1 MALGDTQV
9 YFSGNDL
16 ETIVGASLIDH
27 NFNNL
32 PNRQLNIYKLARAN
46 KSVLTSAEYAD
57 KEVTVG
63 FHLRGC
69 DRGEA
74 EMVLEDLKS
83 YLRPINQPLIVRQAE
98 KDVTY
103 DDATL
108 NEINYEWF
116 SNKILLTLVF
126 TVADPIGYEDTNTAL
141 LSTTVTSSTLSS
153 SIENTGSFDAE
164 PVINITVT
172 TVTGGSNQS
181 LSIKNEETG
190 QGITLTRTWANGDTV
205 EIDSLN
211 KLVTIN
217 GANSDFSGQ
226 FPVFAPGTGS
236 LGYTDTFTT
245 RSVDLSAEYQ
255 KHYI

>member
-1 MALGDTQV
+1 MAFTDTQV
-9 YFSGNDL
+9 YFAGNDI
-16 ETIVGASLIDH
+16 EAIVGASLIDH
-27 NFNNL
+27 NFNDL

-46 KSVLTSAEYAD
+46 KSILTSAEYSS
-57 KEVTVG
+57 KEVTVR

-69 DRGEA
+69 DRGET
-74 EMVLEDLKS
+74 ELVLEDLKS
-83 YLRPINQPLIVRQAE
+83 YLRPINQPLIVRQAD
-98 KDVTY
+98 KDITY
-103 DDATL
+103 NDATL

-126 TVADPIGYEDTNTAL
+126 TVADPIGYDDTTTSL
-141 LSTTVTSSTLSS
+141 LNTTVTSSTLSS
-153 SIENTGSFDAE
+153 AIENQGSFDAE
-164 PVINITVT
+164 PVVNLTVT
-172 TVTGGSNQS
+172 TVTGGASQS

-217 GANSDFSGQ
+217 GTNSDFSGQ
-226 FPVFAPGTGS
+226 FPTFPPGTGS

-245 RSVDLSAEYQ
+245 RSVDLSVEYQ
-255 KHYI
+255 RHYI

>member
-1 MALGDTQV
+1 MALEDTQV
-9 YFSGNDL
+9 YFAGNDL
-16 ETIVGASLIDH
+16 ESIIGASLIDH

-46 KSVLTSAEYAD
+46 KSILTSAEYSN
-57 KEVTVG
+57 KEVTVR
-63 FHLRGC
+63 FHLKGC
-69 DRGEA
+69 DRGET
-74 EMVLEDLKS
+74 ETVMEELKS
-83 YLRPINQPLIVRQAE
+83 FLRSINQPLIVRQAE
-98 KDVTY
+98 KDITY
-103 DDATL
+103 NDATL
-108 NEINYEWF
+108 NEINFEWF

-126 TVADPIGYEDTNTAL
+126 TVADPIGYEDDNTAL
-141 LSTTVTSSTLSS
+141 LNTTITTSTSSNP
-153 SIENTGSFDAE
+153 IENTGSFDAE
-164 PVINITVT
+164 PIVNLTIT
-172 TVTGGSNQS
+172 TVTGATDQS

-190 QGITLTRTWANGDTV
+190 QGITLTRTWSNGDTV

-217 GANSDFSGQ
+217 GTNSDFSGQ
-226 FPVFAPGTGS
+226 FPVFPPGSGS